1 MAPETPPSCLELI
14 HLSKYFQGRSVVAD
28 VNLTV
33 HDREIV
39 GIIGPNGAGKTTI
52 FNLITGLVRADE
64 GRVIFHGQD
73 ITHWPPHRI
82 CHAGIAR
89 AFQIPTPFPEMTVL
103 ENVLIGLW
111 FGHKPAAA
119 PKDSRDRA
127 RELLTFVGLE
137 HKEAAPSHEL
147 NLIEKRRLEVARAL
161 ATRPHLLLLDE
172 IAAGLSPAA
181 VKHTV
186 DLVKK
191 LRDNGLTLLITD
203 HYLDLTLRV
212 SDRVLA
218 LDQGEVITEG
228 PPRQVIHHPEVASA
242 YLGTREGKIAEE
254 EAMP

>member
-1 MAPETPPSCLELI
+1 MAPEAPPSCLELTHI
-14 HLSKYFQGRSVVAD
+14 SKYFQARRVLAD
-28 VNLTV
+28 VSLTV
-33 HDREIV
+33 HEREIL
-39 GIIGPNGAGKTTI
+39 GIIGPNGAGKTTL
-52 FNLITGLVRADE
+52 FNIITGLVRADE

-89 AFQIPTPFPEMTVL
+89 AFQIPAPFSEMTVL

-111 FGHKPAAA
+111 FGQKHPAAST
-119 PKDSRDRA
+119 DSQDEA
-127 RELLTFVGLE
+127 RELLAFVGLE

-172 IAAGLSPAA
+172 IAAGLSLAA
-181 VKHTV
+181 VKHAV

-203 HYLDLTLRV
+203 HYLNLTLRV

-228 PPRQVIHHPEVASA
+228 LPRQVIRHPEVASA
-242 YLGTREGKIAEE
+242 YLGTREGKITE